1 MNKVTIIGA
10 GAFGFAMAWLLG
22 RKYKQGKEIYLYD
35 VNKEWLEYIKKTRQH
50 PVFHRQAILDENVV
64 VSGDLRVA
72 VNSANLIILAVPS
85 KFLREAILSL
95 KTYLKEGAVLLNLA
109 KGMEA
114 ETGRRASEIIREIT
128 DNKFTNGILS
138 GGMIAREV
146 TLGNPLCAEV
156 AFADIEIA
164 KQVGSF
170 LSSES
175 LRLDPTIDLLGVE
188 YAGILKNVVAVGAGI
203 FDGAGYQES
212 SKSACISY
220 LAGEAKQVALELGAD
235 EETFLPGRQAWLG
248 DLLATCFGASR
259 NLEFGYLLGKGY
271 SAENV
276 IEIMQKQNKSVE
288 GYLTI
293 KAMVEVIN
301 RKKIQAPLFLELNR
315 VVHRGG
321 SGTDFI
327 NLVMSSGLC
336 QRQAKSS

>member
-1 MNKVTIIGA
+1 
-10 GAFGFAMAWLLG
+10 
-22 RKYKQGKEIYLYD
+22 
-35 VNKEWLEYIKKTRQH
+35 
-50 PVFHRQAILDENVV
+50 
-64 VSGDLRVA
+64 
-72 VNSANLIILAVPS
+72 
-85 KFLREAILSL
+85 
-95 KTYLKEGAVLLNLA
+95 
-109 KGMEA
+109 MEA
-114 ETGRRASEIIREIT
+114 KTGKRASQIIEEDVEGR
-128 DNKFTNGILS
+128 FVNGILS

-164 KQVGSF
+164 KKVGEF

-175 LRLDPTIDLLGVE
+175 LRLDPTTDLLGVE

-220 LAGEAKQVALELGAD
+220 LAGEAKRVALKLGAD
-235 EETFLPGRQAWLG
+235 KETFLPGRQAWLG

-271 SAENV
+271 EAENV

-293 KAMVEVIN
+293 KAMAEVVG

-315 VVHRGG
+315 VVHQGG
-321 SGTDFI
+321 SGKDFI

-336 QRQAKSS
+336 RR

>member
-22 RKYKQGKEIYLYD
+22 RKYKRGKEIYLYD
-35 VNKEWLEYIKKTRQH
+35 VNKEWLEYIKKTKQH
-50 PVFHRQAILDENVV
+50 PVFHRQAFLQESVV
-64 VSGDLRVA
+64 ISDGLSKAVEDADLV
-72 VNSANLIILAVPS
+72 ILAVPS
-85 KFLREAILSL
+85 KFLREAMISL
-95 KTYLKEGAVLLNLA
+95 QPYLKEGAILLNLA

-114 ETGRRASEIIREIT
+114 KTGKRASEIIEEVVEGR
-128 DNKFTNGILS
+128 FVNGILS

-156 AFADIEIA
+156 AFADMAIA
-164 KQVGSF
+164 KKVGEF
-170 LSSES
+170 LGNES
-175 LRLDPTIDLLGVE
+175 LRLDPTTDLVGVE

-203 FDGAGYQES
+203 FDGAGYRES

-220 LAGEAKQVALELGAD
+220 LAGEAKRVALDLGAD
-235 EETFLPGRQAWLG
+235 EKTFLPGRQAWLG

-259 NLEFGYLLGKGY
+259 NLEFGHLLGRGY
-271 SAENV
+271 ESKNA

-293 KAMVEVIN
+293 GAIAEVIKQQ
-301 RKKIQAPLFLELNR
+301 RIQAPLFLELDR

-321 SGTDFI
+321 FGRDFI
-327 NLVMSSGLC
+327 NLVMSSGIC
-336 QRQAKSS
+336 QR